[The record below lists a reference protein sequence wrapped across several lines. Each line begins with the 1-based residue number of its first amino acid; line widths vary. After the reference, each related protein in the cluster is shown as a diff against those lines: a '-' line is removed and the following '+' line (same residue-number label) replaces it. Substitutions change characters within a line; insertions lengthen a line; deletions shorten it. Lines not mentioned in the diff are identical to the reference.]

1 MLFVA
6 SGTGIFGAM
15 QEGITGDIS
24 ILLTKSFLD
33 ILTAG
38 IFATLL
44 GLSVA
49 TIAIPQFI
57 VQMILLLIG
66 QSIMPMLTPDMVADF
81 SGLGGFIMFVTGLRI
96 CGIKSFPV
104 ANLLPGLIIVMPLS
118 WLWVSTLL
126 PWIQSIS

>member
-1 MLFVA
+1 MR
-6 SGTGIFGAM
+6 
-15 QEGITGDIS
+15 EGITGDIS

-38 IFATLL
+38 IFATAL
-44 GLSVA
+44 GFSVA
-49 TIAIPQFI
+49 TIAVPQFI
-57 VQMILLLIG
+57 VQMILLFIG
-66 QSIMPMLTPDMVADF
+66 QSIMPILSPEMIANF

-104 ANLLPGLIIVMPLS
+104 ANLLPGLIIVMPLT
-118 WLWVSTLL
+118 WLWATSLL